1 MDGRMVNHR
10 STTVIED
17 PFAGRSKANGV
28 RETFTYL
35 GLLPSDP
42 RGKTIRVRYERWQIV
57 DDVESPTVAE
67 RAEIRLDLAQADV
80 LVHRTWRIGV
90 VEANATSIRFVA
102 VEGPK

>member
-10 STTVIED
+10 STTVVDE

-35 GLLPSDP
+35 GLYPADP

-57 DDVESPTVAE
+57 EDVESKTPTE

-80 LVHRTWRIGV
+80 LSHRGWRIGV

-102 VEGPK
+102 VQGPP